1 MQVQHG
7 NNIQRA
13 VSGTIADRQREQNW
27 AGEITELGSASAE
40 IPQSGEWGEAEAEL
54 ALQKSPARENIQVSV
69 WLPPLLL
76 NVLAPLNGCSFEP
89 WGSLKLSTEIPGGSS
104 LCPSSGEKLVEEGIS
119 VLSIPQDTPV
129 QLVVGAY
136 FLGHNKWCFPK
147 DICHLLGMIGL
158 LKVRRFFSSLSIGC
172 LV

>member
-1 MQVQHG
+1 MQVRHG

-13 VSGTIADRQREQNW
+13 VSGTIADRQR
-27 AGEITELGSASAE
+27 GEDWDYRTGVSLCW

-54 ALQKSPARENIQVSV
+54 ALQKSPARENSQASV
-69 WLPPLLL
+69 WLSPLLL

-89 WGSLKLSTEIPGGSS
+89 WGSLKLSTEMPGGSS
-104 LCPSSGEKLVEEGIS
+104 LCPNPGEKLAGSEEGIS

-136 FLGHNKWCFPK
+136 FLGHNKCCFPK
-147 DICHLLGMIGL
+147 GICHLLGMIGL